1 MPTHFARLTLVPLLS
16 AILLGLPGAA
26 AATDGGNDAA
36 LREAGWLQSVRLEP
50 YRVRVT
56 AKLDTGA
63 KSSAI
68 HATDIERFER
78 GGVERVRFSLF
89 TEHTEQGGDKLTYD
103 LPIQGKVRIKR
114 SPGKPPEERI
124 TVRLSFCIAGEVM
137 DAEFSLDNRANL
149 NYPVLLGREFLREH
163 FIVNSAE
170 TFLLS
175 YDCPSGN
182 GKRDADE
189 DAEANGNADG
199 NAGGTGGKDGD

>member
-1 MPTHFARLTLVPLLS
+1 MPTLPVLLIRGP
-16 AILLGLPGAA
+16 ALGLF
-26 AATDGGNDAA
+26 ATLFIVALGTPTVAMSADSPAPEG
-36 LREAGWLQSVRLEP
+36 LREAGWLQSIRLEP

-89 TEHTEQGGDKLTYD
+89 QDHTKQAGDKLTYD
-103 LPIQGKVRIKR
+103 LPIAGKVRIKR
-114 SPGKPPEERI
+114 SPGKPLQERV

-163 FIVNSAE
+163 FLVNSAE
-170 TFLLS
+170 TFMLPF
-175 YDCPSGN
+175 DCPPAEKPRKKKAAKSPA
-182 GKRDADE
+182 KDAD
-189 DAEANGNADG
+189 
-199 NAGGTGGKDGD
+199 